1 MILLKSRKSSGSHD
15 FRSVVFC
22 RLQVFRDKLVKK
34 EKHILGA
41 KEVAE
46 ERGTIILKRLVHYE
60 SCLELRSEMMF
71 VQPKGIPKRDECQ
84 LAVNFARIEAR
95 RVFKPGLDFSSVSAL
110 LPVEEKFL
118 PIFES
123 RGIPVRE
130 SEVHLESLESVSVEE
145 LRVREI
151 PLVDSMQN
159 VILRTDEESGGNV
172 YDGRI
177 LSEIIFS
184 SFHAVNEETLK
195 EREWRITLKEKEDNI
210 VESALPPAEPPPIL
224 LSESEIFVVGRVS
237 AGCN

>member
-1 MILLKSRKSSGSHD
+1 M
-15 FRSVVFC
+15 
-22 RLQVFRDKLVKK
+22 
-34 EKHILGA
+34 
-41 KEVAE
+41 
-46 ERGTIILKRLVHYE
+46 
-60 SCLELRSEMMF
+60 
-71 VQPKGIPKRDECQ
+71 
-84 LAVNFARIEAR
+84 
-95 RVFKPGLDFSSVSAL
+95 
-110 LPVEEKFL
+110 
-118 PIFES
+118 
-123 RGIPVRE
+123 
-130 SEVHLESLESVSVEE
+130 EE

-210 VESALPPAEPPPIL
+210 VASALPPAEPPPIL